1 MSFFSAADLA
11 DLAAVHALT
20 FDQMCAV
27 VTPGAMT
34 SDGAGG
40 ETEGAPSAVTVACR
54 IDPAG
59 AIDQQIAD
67 RLGQTVD
74 AVVTL
79 PIGTALTETQRIEA
93 PDGGAVYEVVSVNT
107 DPNQSWRTAVQALV
121 RRIR

>member
-1 MSFFSAADLA
+1 MSFFSAAELA
-11 DLAAVHALT
+11 DLAAVHVLT
-20 FDQMCAV
+20 FDQLCVV
-27 VTPGAMT
+27 VTPGTMT

-40 ETEGAPSAVTVACR
+40 EIEGTPSSVTMACR

-59 AIDQQIAD
+59 AIDQQIAE

-79 PIGTALTETQRIEA
+79 PLGTVVTDRQRIDA
-93 PDGGAVYEVVSVNT
+93 PAGGAVYEVVTTNT
-107 DPNQSWRTAVQALV
+107 DPSQSWRTAVQALV

>member
-20 FDQMCAV
+20 FDQTCAV
-27 VTPGAMT
+27 VTPGVMT

-40 ETEGAPSAVTVACR
+40 ATEGAPSAVTVACR

-59 AIDQQIAD
+59 AVDQQIAD

-79 PIGTALTETQRIEA
+79 PLGTVVTANQRIDA
-93 PDGGAVYEVVSVNT
+93 PAGGTMYEVVTTNT
-107 DPNQSWRTAVQALV
+107 DPNQSWQTAVQALV

>member
-1 MSFFSAADLA
+1 MSFFSAADI
-11 DLAAVHALT
+11 DRLAAVHTRT
-20 FDQMCAV
+20 FDQTCAV

-40 ETEGAPSAVTVACR
+40 ETEGTPTTLSVPCR

-59 AIDQQIAD
+59 ALDQQIAD

-79 PIGTALTETQRIEA
+79 PVDTALTATQRIEA
-93 PDGGAVYEVVSVNT
+93 PAGVAVYEVVSVNS
-107 DPNQSWRTAVQALV
+107 DPSQSWRTAVQALV

>member
-1 MSFFSAADLA
+1 MSFFSAAEMA
-11 DLAAVHALT
+11 DLAAVHVLT
-20 FDQMCAV
+20 FDRMCAL

-40 ETEGAPSAVTVACR
+40 ETEGTPSSVTVACR

-59 AIDQQIAD
+59 AIDQQIAE

-79 PIGTALTETQRIEA
+79 PLGTVVTDTQRIEA
-93 PDGGAVYEVVSVNT
+93 QDGGAVYEVVSTNT
-107 DPNQSWRTAVQALV
+107 DPDQSWRTAVQALV